1 MSIRIGLT
9 HRTAYSYDRPV
20 SMGPQIIRLR
30 PAPHCRTP
38 IVSYSQTIKPDDHFI
53 NWQQDPFGNYLA
65 RAVIP
70 EKTREFS
77 VQIDLVADM
86 IAINPFDFFLEESAQ
101 HTPFK
106 YDEETEAQ
114 LRPYLQTNIT
124 GGKFDALVKDAKRI
138 WFREQREEQSTV
150 DTLVALNQ
158 MMGKRK

>member
-1 MSIRIGLT
+1 MIAQKAGTSGRVNQGNLQKKLPNDCFGCSSGVFSVSHQCMSIRIGLT
-9 HRTAYSYDRPV
+9 HRTSYAYDRPV

-38 IVSYSQTIKPDDHFI
+38 IVSYSQTIKPADNFL

-65 RAVIP
+65 RVVIP

-101 HTPFK
+101 FTPFS
-106 YDEETEAQ
+106 YDKE
-114 LRPYLQTNIT
+114 L
-124 GGKFDALVKDAKRI
+124 KR
-138 WFREQREEQSTV
+138 
-150 DTLVALNQ
+150 DLPA
-158 MMGKRK
+158 